1 MKLGFLASHGG
12 SGMAAILEAAAN
24 GDLPVQGVLMI
35 SNNENAG
42 AHEVAARYGLPSMT
56 LNAKRA
62 GGEEK
67 LDLAIAAALDVAGA
81 ELVVLSGYM
90 RLLGPITIER
100 FGNRILN
107 IHPALLPKFG
117 GKGMYGDRVHEAVLA
132 AGESESGASVH
143 LVDGEYDHGRVLSQA
158 VAPVLPGDTLET
170 LRARVRALEGPLYVE
185 TLRALANGALAL

>member
-1 MKLGFLASHGG
+1 MKIGFLASHGG
-12 SGMAAILEAAAN
+12 SGMAAILEAAGK
-24 GDLPVQGVLMI
+24 GDLPAQGVLMI
-35 SNNENAG
+35 SNNETAG
-42 AHEVAARYGLPSMT
+42 AHAVAARYGVPSMT

-62 GGEEK
+62 GGEDK

-90 RLLGPITIER
+90 RLIGPVMIER

-143 LVDGEYDHGRVLSQA
+143 LVDSEYDHGRVLSQA

-185 TLRALANGALAL
+185 TLRALASGALKI

>member
-1 MKLGFLASHGG
+1 MKIGFLASHGG
-12 SGMAAILEAAAN
+12 SGMAAILEAASK
-24 GDLPVQGVLMI
+24 GELPVQGVLMI

-42 AHEVAARYGLPSMT
+42 AHAVAAHYGVPSMV

-62 GGEEK
+62 GGEDK

-90 RLLGPITIER
+90 RLIGPVMIER

-107 IHPALLPKFG
+107 IHPALLPQFG

-143 LVDGEYDHGRVLSQA
+143 LVDSEYDHGRVLAQA
-158 VAPVLPGDTLET
+158 VAPVLPGDTMET
-170 LRARVRALEGPLYVE
+170 LRARVRALEGPLYVA
-185 TLRALANGALAL
+185 TLRALTSGALRI